1 MLQDSVNEPR
11 SGSFDWGFVILVMML
26 SVVGLINLGSA
37 LYSWGESS
45 GMHLMWQQLIWDI
58 AGVTLLVVMA
68 FWDYRLLNRWTRVVY
83 GVAIFLLVLVLF
95 AGRVISGHRSWLGVG
110 GLGIQPSEIAKVA
123 TLIALARFFSDNPNP
138 TEYRLRDLG
147 WPALITVIP
156 AGLIAAEG
164 DLGGTL
170 YLLLMGFTITL
181 FAGIRKMSL
190 MLIALVVIAAVPVGY
205 FTVLSPYQKA
215 RIMEFVHP
223 SRDTRGQGY
232 QVTQSKIAVGSGRW
246 LGKGYRNGSVNKLK
260 YLPEK
265 HTDFI
270 FPVLAEEWGFL
281 GSSFVLML
289 YGALMWVIVQI
300 GERSCDR
307 LGSFLCVGVAIYLFW
322 QVAVNVGGVLGLLP
336 MTGVTLPLLSYGGSS
351 TLSLFA
357 ALGLVISVSRRSTLF

>member
-1 MLQDSVNEPR
+1 
-11 SGSFDWGFVILVMML
+11 
-26 SVVGLINLGSA
+26 
-37 LYSWGESS
+37 
-45 GMHLMWQQLIWDI
+45 
-58 AGVTLLVVMA
+58 
-68 FWDYRLLNRWTRVVY
+68 
-83 GVAIFLLVLVLF
+83 
-95 AGRVISGHRSWLGVG
+95 
-110 GLGIQPSEIAKVA
+110 
-123 TLIALARFFSDNPNP
+123 
-138 TEYRLRDLG
+138 LG